1 MIRGVVMQSADG
13 REQRIGGRYAL
24 IAPVGEGGLGTVW
37 EARDVLLDRVVAL
50 KITRPDVDLVPAQL
64 ARIEREARVAAAID
78 HENIV
83 RVFDYGVDELVGP
96 FIVMELLRG
105 RTLED
110 ELIAHG
116 TLRLRTLIAW
126 LEPIARA
133 LDAIHARGLAHRDVK
148 PANIMRA
155 EHGDAAVVKLLDF
168 GIAAYLDGRERLTR
182 RGLVIGT
189 PEYMAPE
196 VAEGAL
202 PTSASDVYSLAVIAF
217 EALSGKLPHEGD
229 TQMAQLAAKTTRRA
243 ASLAETTGRI
253 FTLRVEEA
261 FAHALETDPAL
272 RTSSATELVR
282 ALAACVR

>member
-1 MIRGVVMQSADG
+1 
-13 REQRIGGRYAL
+13 
-24 IAPVGEGGLGTVW
+24 VW
-37 EARDVLLDRVVAL
+37 EARDTVLDRNVAL
-50 KITRPDVDLVPAQL
+50 KIPRPDVDLVPAQL

-78 HENIV
+78 HEHIV
-83 RVFDYGVDELVGP
+83 RVFDYGVDDSVGP
-96 FIVMELLRG
+96 FIAMELLRG

-110 ELIAHG
+110 ELIEHG
-116 TLRLRTLIAW
+116 TLRLRALIGW
-126 LEPIARA
+126 LAPIGLA

-155 EHGDAAVVKLLDF
+155 ERDDAAVVKLLDF
-168 GIAAYLDGRERLTR
+168 GIAAYVDGRERLTR

-196 VAEGAL
+196 VAEGEL
-202 PTSASDVYSLAVIAF
+202 PSSASDVYSLAVIAF
-217 EALSGKLPHEGD
+217 ESLSGKLPHDGD
-229 TQMAQLAAKTTRRA
+229 TQMAHLKAKTTRRA

-253 FTLRVEEA
+253 FTLRLEEA
-261 FAHALETDPAL
+261 FAHALETEPAR